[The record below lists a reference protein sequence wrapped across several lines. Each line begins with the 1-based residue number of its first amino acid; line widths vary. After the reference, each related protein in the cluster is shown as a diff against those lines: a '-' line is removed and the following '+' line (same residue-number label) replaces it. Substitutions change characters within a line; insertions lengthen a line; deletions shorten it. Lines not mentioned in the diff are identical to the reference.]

1 MWAALLLAA
10 VAADENATNAP
21 SHPSHSCDRPS
32 AREARKAVSDVLV
45 PLARSLGAELLHSC
59 PLHPDHDRLL
69 PHERK
74 KKPMTQWQWR
84 CDQCGKLFKSEHYID
99 MHMERKHQHLLSATA
114 LTCLGDFCDILRCPS
129 WVRSRSTLATS
140 PLSLPS

>member
-45 PLARSLGAELLHSC
+45 PLARSLGATAKT
-59 PLHPDHDRLL
+59 P
-69 PHERK
+69 
-74 KKPMTQWQWR
+74 
-84 CDQCGKLFKSEHYID
+84 Y
-99 MHMERKHQHLLSATA
+99 LSAA
-114 LTCLGDFCDILRCPS
+114 VLSAASQRLIPLR
-129 WVRSRSTLATS
+129 RSRCSS
-140 PLSLPS
+140 FCEQ